1 MLGLWDAYARVR
13 YGVANVVLDNVECA
27 YIHRFAF
34 CIVGWLLGVDY
45 DFIVF
50 GVLLVM
56 LNLRHDISGV
66 ICDNL
71 NAKS

>member
-1 MLGLWDAYARVR
+1 M
-13 YGVANVVLDNVECA
+13 LDNVECA